1 MKINLPYPPKN
12 NVIREIAKFE
22 MYSIFF
28 HRNSSKPWKYIK
40 MKKLKLSIKKCHE
53 KDGDRKSHKLLCY
66 ISCKVYSCYI
76 IFAMIK

>member
-1 MKINLPYPPKN
+1 MKINLPYPPKY

-28 HRNSSKPWKYIK
+28 HCNSSKPWKYIK

-53 KDGDRKSHKLLCY
+53 KDGDGSHTNCY
-66 ISCKVYSCYI
+66 VIYHVKFTLVTLYLQ
-76 IFAMIK
+76 